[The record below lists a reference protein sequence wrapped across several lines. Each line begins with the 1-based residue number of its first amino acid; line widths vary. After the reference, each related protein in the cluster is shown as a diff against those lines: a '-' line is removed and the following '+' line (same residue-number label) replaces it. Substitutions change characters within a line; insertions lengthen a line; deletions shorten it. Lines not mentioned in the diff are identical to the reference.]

1 LKNGCYAGNCE
12 KKAHTECIKKMGD
25 KINPKRYAE
34 IKKTS
39 GLGRK
44 FFTKTILEILSFL
57 NGRVQIFI
65 ERASVIN
72 QVS

>member
-1 LKNGCYAGNCE
+1 
-12 KKAHTECIKKMGD
+12 MGD

-44 FFTKTILEILSFL
+44 FFTKTILEILS
-57 NGRVQIFI
+57 
-65 ERASVIN
+65 S
-72 QVS
+72 